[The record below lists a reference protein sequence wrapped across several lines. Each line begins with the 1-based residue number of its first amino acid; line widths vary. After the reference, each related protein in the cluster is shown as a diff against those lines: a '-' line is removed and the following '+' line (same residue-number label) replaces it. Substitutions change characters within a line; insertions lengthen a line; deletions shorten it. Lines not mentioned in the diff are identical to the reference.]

1 MSNEINEHI
10 KVQPFACMQYF
21 YKSEGLP
28 RIRSFI
34 QFEGRIDENLL
45 KKAVDMSIDAVPL
58 INCVF
63 DEESFSWKQCDFT
76 AADIIHIIDDAESEG
91 NGDTKWLTKD
101 LDFTREPQLKIILLR
116 QVACDK
122 LFVIINHM
130 VADGCGFKDY
140 LYLLGNLYT
149 QCENETFSG
158 FNKKALKKQ
167 SFSQVSH
174 NFSMKKRWKILSSKL
189 NVSMPP
195 ESFKFPL
202 KGDPDNAVVLIKNID
217 NDSFNKIR
225 KYAKDRGASIN
236 DIIITAYVRDIYRTL
251 KVPEIT
257 IPCPV
262 DLRKFGKKKQIF
274 GICNLT
280 GLYNCTVNIS
290 ENEAFDE
297 TLHKVTAQ
305 MNVQKLGTDC
315 MKLPMFLDMIFR
327 TLPLRILINRFSK
340 MRMTPFITYTNL
352 GIIDEKRLCFGSYN
366 VEKAYITT
374 AIKRNQYFQLS
385 VSTFKDCC
393 TLSASLFATEEDVT
407 FANGV
412 LNNVKNELEGL
423 AQQ

>member
-28 RIRSFI
+28 RIRYFI
-34 QFEGRIDENLL
+34 QFEGRIDEDLL
-45 KKAVDMSIDAVPL
+45 KKAVDLSIDAVPL

-76 AADIIHIIDDAESEG
+76 AADIVHIIDDAESEG
-91 NGDTKWLTKD
+91 NDDTKLLTKD

-116 QVACDK
+116 QAACDK

-130 VADGCGFKDY
+130 VADGCGFNNY
-140 LYLLGNLYT
+140 LYLLRHLYSLCKN
-149 QCENETFSG
+149 QTFSR
-158 FNKKALKKQ
+158 FKKNALRKQ
-167 SFSQVSH
+167 SFSQVLQ

-195 ESFKFPL
+195 ESLKFPL
-202 KGDPDNAVVLIKNID
+202 KGDNDNAVVIIRNID
-217 NDSFNKIR
+217 ENSFHKIR
-225 KYAKDRGASIN
+225 KYAKSNGASIN
-236 DIIITAYVRDIYRTL
+236 DIIITAYAREIYRIL
-251 KVPEIT
+251 KAPEIT

-280 GLYNCTVNIS
+280 GLYNCSVNIS
-290 ENEAFDE
+290 ENEAFDD
-297 TLHKVTAQ
+297 TLHKVTEQ
-305 MNVQKLGTDC
+305 MNAQKSSTDC
-315 MKLPMFLDMIFR
+315 VKLPMFLDMIYR
-327 TLPLRILINRFSK
+327 TLPLRMLISRFRK

-352 GIIDEKRLCFGSYN
+352 GIIDERRICFGSRN

-374 AIKRNQYFQLS
+374 AIKRNPYFQLS

-393 TLSASLFATEEDVT
+393 TLSASLFATEEDVA
-407 FANGV
+407 FANNV
-412 LNNVKNELEGL
+412 LDNVKKELEGL
-423 AQQ
+423 